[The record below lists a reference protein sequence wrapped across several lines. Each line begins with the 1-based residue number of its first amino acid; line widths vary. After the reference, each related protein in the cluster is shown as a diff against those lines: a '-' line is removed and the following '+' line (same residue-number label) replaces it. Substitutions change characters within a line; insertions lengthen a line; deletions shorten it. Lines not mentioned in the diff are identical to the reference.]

1 MTGAE
6 IICHI
11 FKEEGVEYVFGVP
24 GMTEVPLL
32 DSLSQIP
39 GIRFLGAVHESVSV
53 AMADGYARVS
63 GKPGVV
69 LVHTAPGTA
78 NAIGNMYNAYNA
90 GTPMVV
96 LAGQQDSHLKWSD
109 PLLDADLLP
118 MVSKFT
124 KERYWVGHAQD
135 IEKALGRAF
144 KEANT
149 PPMGPVFVA

>member
-124 KERYWVGHAQD
+124 KERNWVGHAQD
-135 IEKALGRAF
+135 I
-144 KEANT
+144 
-149 PPMGPVFVA
+149 